1 MHFLNNGASVVEEL
15 VKKQHGAEF
24 SNRIFVFSKIDFSN
38 AKNVIFY
45 ILAFLIG
52 LAVIG
57 LCLRVVARDEG
68 NEQVLAQC
76 TKGGGG
82 TAKLWTPA
90 LVIAFIFLIVIT
102 AIITGAMFFADE
114 IGLSF

>member
-1 MHFLNNGASVVEEL
+1 
-15 VKKQHGAEF
+15 
-24 SNRIFVFSKIDFSN
+24 
-38 AKNVIFY
+38 
-45 ILAFLIG
+45 
-52 LAVIG
+52 
-57 LCLRVVARDEG
+57 
-68 NEQVLAQC
+68 VLAQC

-102 AIITGAMFFADE
+102 VIITGAMFFADE